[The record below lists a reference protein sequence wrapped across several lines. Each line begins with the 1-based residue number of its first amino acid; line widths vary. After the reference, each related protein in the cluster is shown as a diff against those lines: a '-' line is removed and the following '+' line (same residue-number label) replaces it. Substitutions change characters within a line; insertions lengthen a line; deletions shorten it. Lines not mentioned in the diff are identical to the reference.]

1 MKNKHLGSS
10 FDDHLIEDLKESDEL
25 VFLHIKE
32 ALETPNLH
40 SKNDCEYL
48 MQAIK
53 DVATARGKVGIAEKA
68 GISRQSLHKI
78 LNGQSI
84 PSIHNVMAILTAI
97 GLQFSVQQAK
107 KVIGDETPANVLDV
121 AEYINNRLS
130 RSSTVMKLQ
139 KLVYYSQ
146 VEFLRKYKKPLF
158 CEKIEAWAAGPVV
171 RELFNKHKGKKY
183 TTNLT
188 FGDQN
193 NLSIEQQS
201 CINWAIER
209 FGNLDGDTLSHLTH
223 VEDPWKNARSGL
235 DSGDNC
241 DKEITIT
248 SLIDYYSNL
257 PDYNE
262 LDDNEMNI

>member
-1 MKNKHLGSS
+1 MNNKHLGSS

-40 SKNDCEYL
+40 TKNDCQYL
-48 MQAIK
+48 IQAIK
-53 DVATARGKVGIAEKA
+53 DVATARGKIELAEKA

-78 LNGQSI
+78 LTGQSI
-84 PSIHNVMAILTAI
+84 PSIHNVMAILGAI
-97 GLQFSVQQAK
+97 GLQFSVQQVK
-107 KVIGDETPANVLDV
+107 KVIGNDVPVNVLDV
-121 AEYINNRLS
+121 AEYINNRIS
-130 RSSTVMKLQ
+130 RDSTVMKLQ

-146 VEFLRKYKKPLF
+146 VEFLTKYKKPLF
-158 CEKIEAWAAGPVV
+158 VEKIEAWTAGPVV

-188 FGDQN
+188 FGNQN

-201 CINWAIER
+201 CINWALEK
-209 FGNLDGDTLSHLTH
+209 FGGLDGDTLSHLTH
-223 VEDPWKNARSGL
+223 IEDPWKNARSGI
-235 DSGDNC
+235 DSGEYC
-241 DKEITIT
+241 DKEITIN
-248 SLIDYYSNL
+248 SLLDYYSNL

-262 LDDNEMNI
+262 LDDKELDN

>member
-10 FDDHLIEDLKESDEL
+10 FDDNLIEDLKESDEL

-48 MQAIK
+48 IQAIK
-53 DVATARGKVGIAEKA
+53 DVATARGKVELAERA

-84 PSIHNVMAILTAI
+84 PSIHNVMAILAAI
-97 GLQFSVQQAK
+97 GLQFSVQQVK
-107 KVIGDETPANVLDV
+107 KVIGDDAPANVLDV

-130 RSSTVMKLQ
+130 RGSTVMKLQ

-146 VEFLRKYKKPLF
+146 VEFLLKYKKPLF
-158 CEKIEAWAAGPVV
+158 DEKIEAWAAGPVV

-183 TTNLT
+183 TTSLT
-188 FGDQN
+188 FGDLN

-201 CINWAIER
+201 CIKWALEK

-223 VEDPWKNARSGL
+223 VEDPWKKARSGL
-235 DSGDNC
+235 TSGEYC
-241 DKEITIT
+241 DKEITINA
-248 SLIDYYSNL
+248 LMDYYSNL

-262 LDDNEMNI
+262 LDEKDMK